1 MTYAVILNPDAL
13 ETKIAPRS
21 SNNSRS
27 STLEGNGSIS
37 RNNKI
42 HPKRPTSMN
51 DFQFP
56 IKPLSPINMQRIK
69 LQRPLS
75 TDLQRTISAV
85 DVERLNHLTH
95 RRTQS
100 YAATTSHNRIQSRL
114 NRKFSLVYLLNYTYT
129 KGKQCLILTA

>member
-1 MTYAVILNPDAL
+1 MATLSYEDFKLLTYAVILNPDAL

-21 SNNSRS
+21 SINSRS
-27 STLEGNGSIS
+27 NTLERNGSIS
-37 RNNKI
+37 RSNKI
-42 HPKRPTSMN
+42 HPKRPISIT

-56 IKPLSPINMQRIK
+56 IKPLSPINMQRTK

-75 TDLQRTISAV
+75 TDFQRTISAV

-100 YAATTSHNRIQSRL
+100 YAATTTHNRLQSRL
-114 NRKFSLVYLLNYTYT
+114 NRKF
-129 KGKQCLILTA
+129 

>member
-1 MTYAVILNPDAL
+1 MLTLFHDEFKLLTFAVILNPDAL

-27 STLEGNGSIS
+27 STLEGNGNIS

-42 HPKRPTSMN
+42 HPKRPISIT

-56 IKPLSPINMQRIK
+56 KKPLSPINMQRTK

-75 TDLQRTISAV
+75 TDFQRTISAV

-100 YAATTSHNRIQSRL
+100 YAATTTHDR
-114 NRKFSLVYLLNYTYT
+114 
-129 KGKQCLILTA
+129 G